1 MKGQAWPVQGEN
13 EARMFMVC
21 EKAEIQL
28 NKAHKDAASNVTC
41 K

>member
-21 EKAEIQL
+21 EKVEIQL
-28 NKAHKDAASNVTC
+28 NKAHEDAASNVTC